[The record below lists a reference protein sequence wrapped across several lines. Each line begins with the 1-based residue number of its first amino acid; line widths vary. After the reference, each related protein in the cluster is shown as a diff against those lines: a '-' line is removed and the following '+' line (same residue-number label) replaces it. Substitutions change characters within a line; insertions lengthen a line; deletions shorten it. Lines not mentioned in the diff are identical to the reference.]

1 MTEPSEE
8 DAATTMHVASRIVY
22 RNALARIKEKVFGH
36 DHLVPKLAMAATQHI
51 ISPASAIRLTL
62 IGPSGSGKTTM
73 ARALAAATNRPFVE
87 FSMTDMVQTGWQ
99 GHQLSD
105 LISDSLMQQAS
116 ALHRAGKGEINELMG
131 EAVLFID
138 EADKAAFAGMDP
150 TSRSH
155 YIGKQQTILGLL
167 GSNGRVIA
175 GSHSLSTNCMMVIS
189 GGVFAGMRKTTNP
202 SPADIEALGFL
213 HELVERM
220 GIIHV
225 IDPISGEALKDVLR
239 SGLAA
244 NIATARAFGYHL
256 EITDQ
261 ALSYTANAV
270 RNGVAGPRSGVSWL
284 RSAADNCLGRVLAA
298 DAPEGTRITV
308 SPDDL
313 CLPDSKEAGQHGRPP
328 VEGDDPTV
336 FP

>member
-1 MTEPSEE
+1 MR
-8 DAATTMHVASRIVY
+8 VASRIVY
-22 RNALARIKEKVFGH
+22 QNALARIKEKVFGH
-36 DHLVPKLAMAATQHI
+36 ERLIPKLAMAATQHI

-87 FSMTDMVQTGWQ
+87 FSMTDMVQTGWH

-105 LISDSLMQQAS
+105 LISDSLLQQAS
-116 ALHRAGKGEINELMG
+116 ALQRAGKGEIKELMG

-138 EADKAAFAGMDP
+138 EADKAAFAGLDP
-150 TSRSH
+150 ISRSH
-155 YIGKQQTILGLL
+155 YVGKQQTILGLL

-175 GSHSLSTNCMMVIS
+175 GSHSLPTSCMMVIC
-189 GGVFAGMRKTTNP
+189 GGVFSGMRRTSSP

-225 IDPISGEALKDVLR
+225 IDPMSGEALKDVLR

-244 NIATARAFGYHL
+244 NVATARAFGYHL

-270 RNGVAGPRSGVSWL
+270 GNGVAGPRSGVSWL
-284 RSAADNCLGRVLAA
+284 RNAADNCLGRMLAD
-298 DAPEGTRITV
+298 DAPEGTRITL

-313 CLPDSKEAGQHGRPP
+313 CLPRSNDPVQSEPPP
-328 VEGDDPTV
+328 VEGDEPPA
-336 FP
+336 FS